1 MSKISIQVHAKD
13 RQLYLQQ
20 LLEQDGLDQI
30 SEDSQAAY
38 CPISLTQTPEQVKPY
53 VLERQRLLIEKVLAP
68 AGITGYDPSTAP
80 YSPDTNLKSLPQ
92 EIYLVDTG
100 KLVGARYFVGHNL
113 LPSTGFGVEVEKA
126 SRFNRVAV
134 ILFDTHIR
142 VSRMQPHRVIY
153 LQYENFEKQV
163 AEFAEV
169 FKLLSQYDPGMGFVG
184 KEAVLLGFQQQTG
197 EVVNLEQLVYH
208 RFPQMTYQYDGTVPT
223 LDLAAVN
230 SELFYEHCEA
240 D

>member
-1 MSKISIQVHAKD
+1 MPKITIQVHAKD

-20 LLEQDGLDQI
+20 LLEQDGLGQI
-30 SEDSQAAY
+30 SEDTQAAY

-53 VLERQRLLIEKVLAP
+53 VLERQRLLIENVLAP
-68 AGITGYDPSTAP
+68 VGITGYDPSTAP

-92 EIYLVDTG
+92 EVYLVDTS

-134 ILFDTHIR
+134 ILFDRHIR

-153 LQYENFEKQV
+153 LQYKNFEKQV
-163 AEFAEV
+163 VEFVEV

-184 KEAVLLGFQQQTG
+184 KEAVLLGFHQQTG
-197 EVVNLEQLVYH
+197 EIVNLEQLVYQ
-208 RFPQMTYQYDGTVPT
+208 RFPHLKYQYDGTAPT
-223 LDLAAVN
+223 LNLTTVN
-230 SELFYEHCEA
+230 PELFIEQEY
-240 D
+240 